1 MAKKRTTKEQ
11 FEIYVRTLEN
21 NKLFVTGRL
30 KPGMNPEILQELW
43 TSLVDELNSCG
54 SGPVRTVEGW
64 KKVFTEWKSLVKK
77 RAREGKLLSEV
88 EKRYLE
94 ATGVVA
100 VSGITSV
107 QELGVEDTE
116 APINA
121 DDDVVIT
128 LTGHQETH
136 IEMCDDDFEDVDDPS
151 STPKVQG
158 NIKRATPKTTKSS
171 MKHPLLN
178 AYAHGQAEQR
188 DGLLAVASAL
198 QEIARERKTKI
209 TVEQFKIYLKQ
220 LEKFK
225 CLTEIPTEEF
235 AKLCNILNN
244 SKGAT
249 KSVEEWK
256 KSFTEWTSRTKRKA
270 RELYVHRLQTGGGM
284 PIDIQLNEIENW
296 LLNIITKLVISGM
309 DVPELCNSKRSTV
322 IFKKISKSLENR
334 PKQKKR
340 SRRNRLS
347 KNVLRTVEEYI
358 KNNKRMTLTL
368 HILLQSLEEFLAAV
382 KRLLSIM

>member
-198 QEIARERKTKI
+198 QEIARGIHRFCDI
-209 TVEQFKIYLKQ
+209 F
-220 LEKFK
+220 EK
-225 CLTEIPTEEF
+225 
-235 AKLCNILNN
+235 
-244 SKGAT
+244 
-249 KSVEEWK
+249 
-256 KSFTEWTSRTKRKA
+256 KA
-270 RELYVHRLQTGGGM
+270 HT
-284 PIDIQLNEIENW
+284 
-296 LLNIITKLVISGM
+296 
-309 DVPELCNSKRSTV
+309 
-322 IFKKISKSLENR
+322 
-334 PKQKKR
+334 
-340 SRRNRLS
+340 
-347 KNVLRTVEEYI
+347 
-358 KNNKRMTLTL
+358 
-368 HILLQSLEEFLAAV
+368 
-382 KRLLSIM
+382 